1 MFLTPNNNQQMNL
14 IKNIEAKMKLAFAV
28 ATCALVAAVIISIAS
43 FSIAASMVAK
53 ERKQIYILDKNVS
66 VVATKSDVL
75 DNREAEYRSDI
86 AAFHEYFFSMTPD
99 NQQIERQ
106 MNKAMYLVDATGVA
120 QYNSLK
126 ERGYFTNIIT
136 SSTIINCITDSIL
149 LDMNTLRWK
158 YFGKEKIERPSM
170 RTIRTL
176 VTEGGLMD
184 IPRTV
189 NNPHGCLITNWKT
202 LENSDISNEAK
213 KLY

>member
-1 MFLTPNNNQQMNL
+1 MNL
-14 IKNIEAKMKLAFAV
+14 IKNIEGKMKLAFAV
-28 ATCALVAAVIISIAS
+28 SVGALVAAIIISIAS
-43 FSIAASMVAK
+43 FSLASSMVAK
-53 ERKQIYILDKNVS
+53 ERRQIYILDKNVS

-75 DNREAEYRSDI
+75 DNREAEYRADI

-136 SSTIINCITDSIL
+136 SSTIINCVADSIL
-149 LDMNTLRWK
+149 LDMNTMRWK

-170 RTIRTL
+170 RTIRTM

-202 LENSDISNEAK
+202 LENTDISNEAK

>member
-1 MFLTPNNNQQMNL
+1 MNL
-14 IKNIEAKMKLAFAV
+14 IESIEGKMKLAYAV
-28 ATCALVAAVIISIAS
+28 AIGSFITAIIIAIGSFIVAATMIT
-43 FSIAASMVAK
+43 K
-53 ERKQIYILDKNVS
+53 ERKQIYVLDKNVPLI
-66 VVATKSDVL
+66 ATKSNVE
-75 DNREAEYRSDI
+75 DNRETEYKADI
-86 AAFHEYFFSMTPD
+86 AAFHEYFFSVTPD

-106 MNKAMYLVDATGVA
+106 MQKAMYLIDVSGVV

-126 ERGYFTNIIT
+126 EKGYFNNIVT

-149 LDMNTLRWK
+149 LDLNTMHWR
-158 YFGKEKIERPSM
+158 YYGKEKIERPSM

-176 VTEGGLMD
+176 VTEGDLMD
-184 IPRTV
+184 VPRTF

>member
-1 MFLTPNNNQQMNL
+1 MNL

-28 ATCALVAAVIISIAS
+28 AACALVAAVIISIAS

-66 VVATKSDVL
+66 VVATKSDVM